1 METRFNNLIQAHN
14 VTLQHAALKLCHG
27 DSAMAEDMVQDTY
40 VKALLHREGFA
51 PGSNLRAWLLR
62 ILYNTI
68 ISAYRHRR
76 VARENPLP
84 DGFAPAAQSPADSE
98 VSDTL
103 QRALRE
109 LPDDYRRVFLMA
121 TLEESPY
128 EDIAGQ
134 LGIPVGTVMSR
145 LWRARQSLQRRLC
158 GAELN

>member
-1 METRFNNLIQAHN
+1 METHFENLIQAHDG
-14 VTLQHAALKLCHG
+14 TLQHTALKLCHG
-27 DSAMAEDMVQDTY
+27 DSVMAEDMVQDTY
-40 VKALLHREGFA
+40 LKALVHHKAFT

-76 VARENPLP
+76 VARENPYP
-84 DGFAPAAQSPADSE
+84 EGFALPAQTPADVE
-98 VSDTL
+98 VSDAL
-103 QRALRE
+103 RRALRE

-121 TLEESPY
+121 TIEESPY
-128 EDIAGQ
+128 EDIAGL

-158 GAELN
+158 GAALN